1 MNNPTI
7 SRDNK
12 SHNIEALNKFY
23 SVEKPIPCRKKVA
36 IGRPSSREAHLF
48 HKNSSEDKKLK
59 LLKLVNSINKSSSF
73 GTFYSLSTDL
83 GKQNLGFYI
92 LWSGS
97 YFAASIIDVSPK
109 ELERDNHLSKDI
121 DQAISQSKIQEY
133 FEHQPSIRAQ
143 RRQEYVTCI
152 QSAQDIFDI
161 LELGNNKDILDGYDG
176 AVDILAECDQNVIIE
191 AIEIARKKYIS
202 DTNSQIAESWEQNW
216 EILIK
221 ALSCALQIKSHQ
233 KMSLLLSLCDRR
245 NKLSRL
251 IKLTLIDAIVDLDLD
266 PDLARVMLQ
275 IFISEGESDNFI
287 RNYAQEQAVEC

>member
-1 MNNPTI
+1 M
-7 SRDNK
+7 
-12 SHNIEALNKFY
+12 
-23 SVEKPIPCRKKVA
+23 A

-221 ALSCALQIKSHQ
+221 ALSCALQIKSYQ

-275 IFISEGESDNFI
+275 IFISERELDNFI